1 MQSQKIGESATLG
14 REECFL
20 DLNIGRTFLPEG
32 GCKICANLQ
41 KGLLAGSLVCHT
53 WWSEVIES
61 QGIKIDD
68 WFGFDNPKASC
79 RGRS

>member
-41 KGLLAGSLVCHT
+41 KGAWQARYYAIPG
-53 WWSEVIES
+53 
-61 QGIKIDD
+61 G
-68 WFGFDNPKASC
+68 A
-79 RGRS
+79 R